1 MSGSPTHLLLDIYLS
16 WGTWLHQDFFLNKM
30 FNIGANQRGVAGEE
44 EAKLNIGREDEEEC
58 FLGSLAF
65 LHRQSRL
72 FRLQPFLLDQ
82 REDLLD
88 FKRKLK
94 ANYWPRR
101 NMYFLHKWQPIQLT
115 ISLVSVVCLGL
126 CVQPFLLGQSSLERI

>member
-1 MSGSPTHLLLDIYLS
+1 MIKVGSTLA
-16 WGTWLHQDFFLNKM
+16 GTDK
-30 FNIGANQRGVAGEE
+30 RGVAGEE
-44 EAKLNIGREDEEEC
+44 DIGRHLGAGIQSSRFEAKLNVGREDEEEC

-88 FKRKLK
+88 FKR
-94 ANYWPRR
+94 
-101 NMYFLHKWQPIQLT
+101 I
-115 ISLVSVVCLGL
+115 
-126 CVQPFLLGQSSLERI
+126 